1 MIPCINALL
10 LKVLNTSIRHR
21 MGARLCLHHR
31 DFAPGKTI
39 FENIV
44 YSLEMSK
51 NCVIILSKDY
61 AKSEWC
67 RFEAQARKIYLSPTH
82 NTYYLLERQF

>member
-1 MIPCINALL
+1 
-10 LKVLNTSIRHR
+10 

-51 NCVIILSKDY
+51 SCVIILSKDY

-67 RFEAQARKIYLSPTH
+67 RFEAQGSLLYLFLIFKATSNAIMTA
-82 NTYYLLERQF
+82 L

>member
-1 MIPCINALL
+1 
-10 LKVLNTSIRHR
+10 

-51 NCVIILSKDY
+51 SCVIILSKDY

-67 RFEAQARKIYLSPTH
+67 RFEAQGPLLYLPHPQSPH
-82 NTYYLLERQF
+82 QIFM

>member
-1 MIPCINALL
+1 
-10 LKVLNTSIRHR
+10 
-21 MGARLCLHHR
+21 MGTRLCLHHR

-51 NCVIILSKDY
+51 SCVIILSKDY

-67 RFEAQARKIYLSPTH
+67 RFEAQ
-82 NTYYLLERQF
+82 ERIIILNYIPSEVKAVKV

>member
-1 MIPCINALL
+1 
-10 LKVLNTSIRHR
+10 

-67 RFEAQARKIYLSPTH
+67 RFEAQARK
-82 NTYYLLERQF
+82 N

>member
-1 MIPCINALL
+1 
-10 LKVLNTSIRHR
+10 

-44 YSLEMSK
+44 YSLEMS
-51 NCVIILSKDY
+51 NSCVIILSKDY

-67 RFEAQARKIYLSPTH
+67 RFEAQGIISH
-82 NTYYLLERQF
+82 NLISFSSLKQFLV

>member
-1 MIPCINALL
+1 
-10 LKVLNTSIRHR
+10 

>member
-1 MIPCINALL
+1 
-10 LKVLNTSIRHR
+10 

-67 RFEAQARKIYLSPTH
+67 RFEAQARRNLSLPH
-82 NTYYLLERQF
+82 PYLLERSSSSKI

>member
-1 MIPCINALL
+1 MNSFLAIGNWI
-10 LKVLNTSIRHR
+10 VLSKTEWIEPR

-51 NCVIILSKDY
+51 SCVIVLSKDY
-61 AKSEWC
+61 AKSDWC
-67 RFEAQARKIYLSPTH
+67 RFEAQGGTATLFACFII
-82 NTYYLLERQF
+82 